1 MQKKKQ
7 LRVGLYEEDL
17 KWLVL
22 LQTLLTH
29 AGHAVSVC
37 RERGERLRAWLATCS
52 EPPGSSGLPPYDLLI
67 VDVAE
72 GGLLAD
78 EQVSAHLEQI
88 VCLRTP
94 PLIVLTAGTPL
105 SSFVL
110 KAQAPVAVLPFR
122 DASQMVSLFQLI
134 EQLTGVPSPLI
145 R

>member
-72 GGLLAD
+72 GGCWPTSRCLLTWSRS
-78 EQVSAHLEQI
+78 SACEL
-88 VCLRTP
+88 LR
-94 PLIVLTAGTPL
+94 
-105 SSFVL
+105 
-110 KAQAPVAVLPFR
+110 
-122 DASQMVSLFQLI
+122 SLC
-134 EQLTGVPSPLI
+134 
-145 R
+145 